1 MLTESELSTAA
12 IHRLIEKA
20 GAARVG
26 DGAVEALREILE
38 NIAIQ
43 ISKDAIDFTT
53 HARRRTVRGEDIKLA
68 AKRFH
73 QS

>member
-1 MLTESELSTAA
+1 MIESELSTAA

>member
-1 MLTESELSTAA
+1 MTESELSTAA

-26 DGAVEALREILE
+26 DGAVESLREILE
-38 NIAIQ
+38 NIAVQ
-43 ISKDAIDFTT
+43 ISKDAIDFAN